1 VREALRDLDEVV
13 RNELGVGPR
22 PYELDGPPAK
32 ESSLAYT
39 GEPLTP
45 QQEDET
51 RQFLDWIRAR
61 DS

>member
-1 VREALRDLDEVV
+1 
-13 RNELGVGPR
+13 LGVGPR
-22 PYELDGPPAK
+22 PYELDGPTVE

-45 QQEDET
+45 QQVDEA
-51 RQFLDWIRAR
+51 RQFVDWIRAR